1 MQEKRSDLNTP
12 SFQTVQGW
20 GAGVDMSKEILLVA
34 LGRGRLP
41 GIFDITAKHP
51 FVVFGAMD
59 RKKLAGLNACVESGT
74 SSALPIYFYEA
85 G

>member
-1 MQEKRSDLNTP
+1 MNE
-12 SFQTVQGW
+12 G
-20 GAGVDMSKEILLVA
+20 MLLVA

-41 GIFDITAKHP
+41 GIFDITARHP

-59 RKKLAGLNACVESGT
+59 RSVLAGLTVCVLGSAP
-74 SSALPIYFYEA
+74 SSLPVYFYET